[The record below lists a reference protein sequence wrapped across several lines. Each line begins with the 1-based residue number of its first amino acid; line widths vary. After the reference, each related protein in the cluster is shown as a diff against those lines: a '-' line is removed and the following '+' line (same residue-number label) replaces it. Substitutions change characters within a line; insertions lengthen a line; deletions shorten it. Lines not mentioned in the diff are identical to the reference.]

1 MKILFWNARGLGNSP
16 TRRVLRRMVSRYQ
29 PLLLGLSEPFVQLS
43 SIKSSFWKSLR
54 LSPVAVNDRGARKPN
69 IWLLCHQSLQPHL
82 LLATEQQLTIS
93 CIFDSV
99 TCIITWVYAKTTA
112 TERRQL
118 WDDLFRVKNS
128 FVQGPWLVLG
138 DFNCVLGAHEKR
150 GGILPKAVSCSDF
163 QAMSTSCD
171 LFHLPTKGMPFTWT
185 NKRGVGRQVEMRL
198 DRCLINTSW
207 IDVWCNSDCTTLT
220 RTSSDHCPLLVC
232 FSKLVVS
239 RPCPFRFQRMWIDH
253 PGFMNLVANVWKEFQ
268 FFGHPMYV
276 LASKL
281 RALKQELRNW
291 NKSVFGDVNLVVEE
305 AFADLDNIQQKI
317 SDLGPTDDRLKREAD
332 IDSRLHSALAHQ
344 EKFYCDKARVK
355 WLSEGDRN
363 TSFFHAMAK
372 VRHIKQSLSVMRDG
386 NRIID
391 QPNEV
396 SDHVVTYFRDL
407 FTADA
412 TLMDSNLVDRVIP
425 CLVTD
430 GENASL
436 TVMPSPEEI
445 YQVICSMEHNSSPG
459 PDGFGGVFYMKCWK
473 IIGETVV
480 QAVQSF
486 FSNGYI
492 PPHFNSNLMVLIPK
506 VDGADSVAQLRPIAL
521 ANFAFKIIT
530 KLLADRLGNIATK
543 IISHNQSAF
552 LKGRTIA
559 DPIILTSESI
569 NLLDRRCKKGNIA
582 IKFDVRKA
590 FDTLDW
596 GFLLRVLKAFGF
608 SSLFV
613 LWIKA
618 ILESA
623 HLSVLINGSVEGFFQ
638 CSRGVRQGDPLSPL
652 LFCLAEEVLSR
663 GLSNL
668 VEEQKIDLMATPL
681 GIVPPSHVLFADD
694 IMVFMRATKRSL
706 RNLMKFMEEY
716 GLNSGQRVNKAKSLV
731 FLGNHAYRHRI
742 VIKRILG
749 VSQGSLPFTYL
760 GVPIFMGRPKKMH
773 FQAIADKIR
782 CKLSTWKGALLS
794 QAGRLQLILSVIQG
808 ILVYSFQIYHWPS
821 GILHELQS
829 WVRNFFWTGDPLKR
843 GLPLVS
849 WSTCCK
855 KKEEGGLGLRDLF
868 EVNRSLLIKRCW
880 EVVSSSSP
888 ASTFLR
894 NRFLKENFNLIKSYK
909 KSSVWLGLKKVW
921 SQFFDSLQWCIGDG
935 RRVSFW
941 FDNWLGEPLASTM
954 SLLNGLHSQS
964 GQSLQFY

>member
-82 LLATEQQLTIS
+82 LLATKQQLTIS

-112 TERRQL
+112 TESRQL

-185 NKRGVGRQVEMRL
+185 NKRGVGRLVEMRL
-198 DRCLINTSW
+198 DRCLINMSW

-220 RTSSDHCPLLVC
+220 RTSSDYCPLLVC

-291 NKSVFGDVNLVVEE
+291 NKSIFGDVNLVVEE
-305 AFADLDNIQQKI
+305 AFADLDNNQQKI
-317 SDLGPTDDRLKREAD
+317 S
-332 IDSRLHSALAHQ
+332 
-344 EKFYCDKARVK
+344 
-355 WLSEGDRN
+355 
-363 TSFFHAMAK
+363 
-372 VRHIKQSLSVMRDG
+372 
-386 NRIID
+386 
-391 QPNEV
+391 
-396 SDHVVTYFRDL
+396 
-407 FTADA
+407 
-412 TLMDSNLVDRVIP
+412 
-425 CLVTD
+425 
-430 GENASL
+430 
-436 TVMPSPEEI
+436 
-445 YQVICSMEHNSSPG
+445 
-459 PDGFGGVFYMKCWK
+459 
-473 IIGETVV
+473 
-480 QAVQSF
+480 
-486 FSNGYI
+486 
-492 PPHFNSNLMVLIPK
+492 
-506 VDGADSVAQLRPIAL
+506 
-521 ANFAFKIIT
+521 
-530 KLLADRLGNIATK
+530 
-543 IISHNQSAF
+543 
-552 LKGRTIA
+552 
-559 DPIILTSESI
+559 
-569 NLLDRRCKKGNIA
+569 
-582 IKFDVRKA
+582 
-590 FDTLDW
+590 
-596 GFLLRVLKAFGF
+596 
-608 SSLFV
+608 
-613 LWIKA
+613 
-618 ILESA
+618 ESA

-652 LFCLAEEVLSR
+652 PFCLAEEVLSR

-731 FLGNHAYRHRI
+731 FLGNHAYLHCI
-742 VIKRILG
+742 VIKKILG

-821 GILHELQS
+821 GILQS
-829 WVRNFFWTGDPLKR
+829 WDFFWTGDPLKR

-855 KKEEGGLGLRDLF
+855 KKG
-868 EVNRSLLIKRCW
+868 
-880 EVVSSSSP
+880 
-888 ASTFLR
+888 
-894 NRFLKENFNLIKSYK
+894 
-909 KSSVWLGLKKVW
+909 
-921 SQFFDSLQWCIGDG
+921 G
-935 RRVSFW
+935 RRS
-941 FDNWLGEPLASTM
+941 WLMIGA
-954 SLLNGLHSQS
+954 
-964 GQSLQFY
+964 